1 MMLSGKKVLV
11 TGATGFIGSRLV
23 EKLILEQG
31 AFVRAFV
38 HSFSHVARIARFS
51 TGQLEMVAGDIS
63 DRESVERAVSEC
75 DIVYHLAH
83 DGKNL
88 RMNIDGTRNIAEACV
103 LHNVQRLV
111 YTSSIAVYEPL
122 PDGDLDESATPEYSG
137 WEYADCKILSE
148 NEVLRYAAESGLAA
162 TVLYPTI
169 VYGPYGTRWTDFV
182 AKELL
187 SGEVYLPDDGQ
198 GLCNPVYVDDLAD
211 AIILAGESKAVAA
224 EKFLISGPEPV
235 PWADFYGA
243 FERALGVQSQV
254 YRSSEEIETLNRGIL
269 QKIRLVFKDPLS
281 ILSWAPF
288 KWKPVLN
295 TIKFMRS
302 KVSNNLVRKLQTS
315 RLHIP
320 DGELLALYK
329 SRCHV
334 RIDKAQRA
342 LGYEPKFDF
351 NKGMEETERFLR
363 WAYLGESLN
372 NNTGIPPQSR
382 W

>member
-1 MMLSGKKVLV
+1 M
-11 TGATGFIGSRLV
+11 
-23 EKLILEQG
+23 
-31 AFVRAFV
+31 
-38 HSFSHVARIARFS
+38 
-51 TGQLEMVAGDIS
+51 S
-63 DRESVERAVSEC
+63 DRDSVENAVSGC

-88 RMNIDGTRNIAEACV
+88 RMNIDGTKNIAEACV

-137 WEYADCKILSE
+137 WEYADCKIWAE
-148 NEVLRYAAESGLAA
+148 NEVLRYAEERGLAA

-187 SGEVYLPDDGQ
+187 SGEVYLPDGGQ

-211 AIILAGESKAVAA
+211 AIILAGESKAEAA

-243 FERALGVQSQV
+243 FEQVLGVQSQV
-254 YRSSEEIETLNRGIL
+254 HRPSEEIETLNRGML
-269 QKIRLVFKDPLS
+269 QKIRLVIKDPLS
-281 ILSWAPF
+281 VLSYAPF
-288 KWKPVLN
+288 KWKPALN

-302 KVSNNLVRKLQTS
+302 KVSNKLVRKLQTS

-334 RIDKAQRA
+334 RIYKAQRV
-342 LGYEPKFDF
+342 LGYDPKFDF
-351 NKGMEETERFLR
+351 SKGMEETGRFLR

-372 NNTGIPPQSR
+372 NNTGIPPVSR

>member
-1 MMLSGKKVLV
+1 MLSGRTVLV
-11 TGATGFIGSRLV
+11 TGASGFIGSRLV

-38 HSFSHVARIARFS
+38 HSYSHVARIARFS
-51 TGQLEMVAGDIS
+51 TDHLEMIAGDIS
-63 DRESVERAVSEC
+63 DRQAIDNAASGC

-83 DGKNL
+83 DGQNL

-103 LHNVQRLV
+103 LHNVRRLV

-122 PDGDLDESATPEYSG
+122 PDGDLDESNTPEFSG
-137 WEYADCKILSE
+137 WEYADCKILAE
-148 NEVLRYAAESGLAA
+148 NELLRYAGERGLAA

-187 SGEVYLPDDGQ
+187 SGEVYLPDGGQ

-211 AIILAGESKAVAA
+211 VIILAGESKAAAA
-224 EKFLISGPEPV
+224 ERFLIPGPEAI

-243 FERALGVQSQV
+243 FEQVLGVQSQV
-254 YRSSEEIETLNRGIL
+254 HRSSEEIETLNRGML
-269 QKIRLVFKDPLS
+269 QKIRLAFKDPLS
-281 ILSWAPF
+281 VLSWAPF

-295 TIKFMRS
+295 TLKFMRS

-334 RIDKAQRA
+334 RIDKARLE

-351 NKGMEETERFLR
+351 SKGMEETGRFLR

-372 NNTGIPPQSR
+372 NNTGIPPLSR